1 MKTIKVDKSLQYCPK
16 CGYELN
22 YGSITSNIP
31 TTCGNCNFYEKAGS
45 LHLLTFLSRSVAE
58 YCTLQGINA
67 WDYKGTIIPIHTGM
81 ASTALLPLIANRS
94 NFLSQENN
102 VLHSISGDQN
112 AFVCQRDNQAWMKE
126 RVCCQANYDTK
137 DDAIYLLTQEIIKF
151 TSVVSEAMDIGKSL
165 SLKSDVLYANSIMS
179 NQSISDELALE
190 SNQLDLD
197 MGLE

>member
-1 MKTIKVDKSLQYCPK
+1 MD
-16 CGYELN
+16 E
-22 YGSITSNIP
+22 
-31 TTCGNCNFYEKAGS
+31 
-45 LHLLTFLSRSVAE
+45 R
-58 YCTLQGINA
+58 
-67 WDYKGTIIPIHTGM
+67 KG
-81 ASTALLPLIANRS
+81 
-94 NFLSQENN
+94 
-102 VLHSISGDQN
+102 
-112 AFVCQRDNQAWMKE
+112 
-126 RVCCQANYDTK
+126 CQANYDTK